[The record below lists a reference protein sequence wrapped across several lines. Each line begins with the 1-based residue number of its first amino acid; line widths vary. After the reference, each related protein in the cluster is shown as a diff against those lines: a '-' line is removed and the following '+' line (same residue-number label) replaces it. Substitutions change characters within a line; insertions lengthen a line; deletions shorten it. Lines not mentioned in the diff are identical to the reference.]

1 MSDDFDFG
9 FSLVDETELEA
20 VQKATVT
27 VQTAS
32 STVEH
37 LQEKVDKMYNMVM
50 PLLNNLQQNPEKSY
64 VYWPDRALKVEV
76 FRDKLTAVYNQ
87 KV

>member
-64 VYWPDRALKVEV
+64 VYWPDRTLKVEV